1 MNVLLDTHILLWALA
16 DTKQLSKKAVD
27 VIYAADD
34 VYFSPVNLWEIGIKS
49 SIWAEYGIRRLED
62 IHAGALRANFQELV
76 IDSADTM
83 LASQLPMIH
92 SDPFDRLLM
101 AQSHKNHCH
110 LLTVDSKIA
119 QYLMPYVMVV

>member
-1 MNVLLDTHILLWALA
+1 M
-16 DTKQLSKKAVD
+16 
-27 VIYAADD
+27 
-34 VYFSPVNLWEIGIKS
+34 NLWEIGIKS

-92 SDPFDRLLM
+92 RDPFDRLLM
-101 AQSHKNHCH
+101 AQSHNNRCH

-119 QYLMPYVMVV
+119 QYLMSYVMVV

>member
-16 DTKQLSKKAVD
+16 DTKQLSKTAVD
-27 VIYAADD
+27 VIYAADN

-62 IHAGALRANFQELV
+62 IHAGALRANLQELV

-92 SDPFDRLLM
+92 RDPFDRLLM
-101 AQSHKNHCH
+101 AQSHNNRCH

-119 QYLMPYVMVV
+119 QYLMSYVMVV

>member
-16 DTKQLSKKAVD
+16 DTKQLSKTTVD
-27 VIYAADD
+27 VIYAADS

-92 SDPFDRLLM
+92 RDPFDRLLM
-101 AQSHKNHCH
+101 AQSNNNRCH

-119 QYLMPYVMVV
+119 QYHMPYVIVV